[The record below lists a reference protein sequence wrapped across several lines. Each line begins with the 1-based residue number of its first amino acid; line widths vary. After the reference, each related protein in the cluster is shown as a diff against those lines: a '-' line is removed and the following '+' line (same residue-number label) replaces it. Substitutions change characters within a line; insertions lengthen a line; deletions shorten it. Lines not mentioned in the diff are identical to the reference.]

1 MITEHDLPRLKLPNL
16 TPVQSKR
23 LTSAEN
29 ACRNATTD
37 WAKNYW
43 FEVFRKLCTLYGAT
57 EYFRRTIH

>member
-1 MITEHDLPRLKLPNL
+1 LPKLNEQQARRV
-16 TPVQSKR
+16 TA
-23 LTSAEN
+23 AEK
-29 ACRNATTD
+29 ACREAKTD